1 MSRQGRQLG
10 VWVQE
15 WLTTPR
21 SYFLAFQLRKN
32 KNRSL
37 ADVCLLSSKP
47 ATAFF
52 LSQPQQLLYP
62 SHLIKST
69 LPVNYAA
76 HPEWTTVS
84 MPTAAWMVPNPD
96 GLISVPGPRT
106 ARTRVVALCQTQG
119 QEWLQGPQ
127 RMLWSLGPGG
137 QTHSTGCSPLWG
149 TARLAL
155 PHQPFPW
162 LKPPSLCF
170 RADAVPFP
178 FPDAPLIF
186 KPVPSS
192 SPPPSPAFLTCYK
205 WRLWLPLNSHI
216 YQTSSCQP

>member
-1 MSRQGRQLG
+1 
-10 VWVQE
+10 
-15 WLTTPR
+15 
-21 SYFLAFQLRKN
+21 
-32 KNRSL
+32 
-37 ADVCLLSSKP
+37 
-47 ATAFF
+47 
-52 LSQPQQLLYP
+52 
-62 SHLIKST
+62 
-69 LPVNYAA
+69 
-76 HPEWTTVS
+76 

-162 LKPPSLCF
+162 LKPPSLRF

-178 FPDAPLIF
+178 FPGAPLIF
-186 KPVPSS
+186 KPVPS
-192 SPPPSPAFLTCYK
+192 PFPPSPAFLTCYK